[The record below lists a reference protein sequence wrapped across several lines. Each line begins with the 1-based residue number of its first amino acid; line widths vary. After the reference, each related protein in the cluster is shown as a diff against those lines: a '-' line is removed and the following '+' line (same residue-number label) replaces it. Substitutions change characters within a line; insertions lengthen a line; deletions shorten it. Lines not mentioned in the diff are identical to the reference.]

1 MAAKGNSA
9 ASCMTGMARQGDA
22 INQKIQVQSGK
33 GLWLPQQVGW
43 GSWDRADLDV
53 ASDRCRLGR

>member
-33 GLWLPQQVGW
+33 G
-43 GSWDRADLDV
+43 
-53 ASDRCRLGR
+53 